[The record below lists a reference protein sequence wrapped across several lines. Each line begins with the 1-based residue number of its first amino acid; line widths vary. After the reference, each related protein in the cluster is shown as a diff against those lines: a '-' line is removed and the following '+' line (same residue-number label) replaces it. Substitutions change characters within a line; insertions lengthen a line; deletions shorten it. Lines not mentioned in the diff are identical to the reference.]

1 MAQSYPTDPDFG
13 DYDFTEKQYQ
23 NPLSGQG
30 YYSNVVDE
38 AKLQRQRWQS
48 KLLQENPDDMELF
61 ANQERARLEEE
72 NPTGNVGF
80 QTPAERDA
88 ELEQIL
94 NDYFRN
100 Q

>member
-13 DYDFTEKQYQ
+13 QYDFTEPQYQ
-23 NPLSGQG
+23 DPLSGQG

-38 AKLQRQRWQS
+38 AKLQRQKWQAR
-48 KLLQENPDDMELF
+48 LLRENPDDMDLF

-72 NPTGNVGF
+72 GGGPTHAF
-80 QTPAERDA
+80 QTPGERDA

-94 NDYFRN
+94 NDYFRK
-100 Q
+100 